1 MFIAPSLTR
10 IRCDGSIVRAIARR
24 CYENSGKQ
32 RKNSGRSR
40 CFIDPRTARGPGFLP
55 RTRYRA
61 LIIFRQKQQKQR
73 EPQSAAHLCILG
85 DAADRRRMPVSRR
98 LKAAVAQLGP
108 IHLADSRASVVKR
121 LMAMMREAHA
131 SGARFVVF
139 PELALTTFF
148 PRWWMTDQAE
158 IDRFFER
165 DMPNAETRP
174 LFELAKELGV
184 GFYLGYAELTREK
197 GELHRYN
204 TSILVERDGRIIG
217 RYRKIHLPGHFE
229 HLPTAPFQH
238 LEKRYFDVGNEGFRV
253 WRAFDAVVGMCI
265 CNDRRWPETWRVM
278 GLQGVEIVALGYN
291 TPIENI
297 HHREPEH
304 LRMFHHLLSLQ
315 AGAYQNAAWVL
326 AAAKCGAEDG
336 FAMIGGSA
344 IVAPTG
350 EIAARALSEE
360 DEVIAVDLNLELGDY
375 LRRTVFN
382 FEKHRRVEHYGLI
395 TERTG
400 ARTEA

>member
-1 MFIAPSLTR
+1 M
-10 IRCDGSIVRAIARR
+10 ARR
-24 CYENSGKQ
+24 LN
-32 RKNSGRSR
+32 
-40 CFIDPRTARGPGFLP
+40 
-55 RTRYRA
+55 
-61 LIIFRQKQQKQR
+61 
-73 EPQSAAHLCILG
+73 
-85 DAADRRRMPVSRR
+85 
-98 LKAAVAQLGP
+98 AAVAQLGP
-108 IHLADSRASVVKR
+108 IHLADGRAAVVGR
-121 LMAMMREAHA
+121 LMALLHEAHGR
-131 SGARFVVF
+131 GARFVVF

-165 DMPNAETRP
+165 EMPNVETRP
-174 LFELAKELGV
+174 LFDLAKELGV
-184 GFYLGYAELTREK
+184 GFYLGYAELTQEK
-197 GELHRYN
+197 GEPRHYN
-204 TSILVERDGRIIG
+204 TAILVERDGRIIG
-217 RYRKIHLPGHFE
+217 RYRKIHLPGHAE
-229 HLPTAPFQH
+229 HLPEAPFQH
-238 LEKRYFDVGNEGFRV
+238 LEKRYFDVGNEGFNV
-253 WRAFDAVVGMCI
+253 WRAWDAVVGMCI

-291 TPIENI
+291 TPIQNI

-350 EIAARALSEE
+350 EVAAQALSEE
-360 DEVIAVDLNLELGDY
+360 DEVIAVDLDLGLGDY

-382 FEKHRRVEHYGLI
+382 FEKHRRIEHYRLI

-400 ARTEA
+400 AKTEV